1 MSVSVP
7 DALAE
12 WAYSEIVEGV
22 SSRDYEPLVPDEL
35 RRKRRLALPFSRLSQ
50 SDRYCLARACWK
62 VRPLIL
68 IHLIGITRFELAN
81 INKAE
86 LANILVPPTA
96 AIELRGNYATFELY
110 MAIPSD
116 DQKDARNILPSQN
129 WSPPDAPLTLGYH
142 FQHRVL
148 IDGFHRA
155 AAFWRSST
163 GGGLKAYVP
172 QDAPYATSELQ
183 FKSKSYS

>member
-1 MSVSVP
+1 MPVSVP

-22 SSRDYEPLVPDEL
+22 SAGEYGPLVTDGL
-35 RRKRRLALPFSRLSQ
+35 RRKRRLAVPFSRLSQ
-50 SDRYCLARACWK
+50 SERYFLARACWM

-68 IHLIGITRFELAN
+68 IHLLGITHFELAD
-81 INKAE
+81 INKSE
-86 LANILVPPTA
+86 LANILVPPNA
-96 AIELRGNYATFELY
+96 AKELRGNYTTFELY
-110 MAIPSD
+110 MEIPSD
-116 DQKDARNILPSQN
+116 DPKDARNVLPTQS
-129 WSPPDAPLTLGYH
+129 WLPPNAPLTLGYH

-163 GGGLKAYVP
+163 DGGLKAHVP
-172 QDAPYATSELQ
+172 QDAPYATE
-183 FKSKSYS
+183 